1 MEYPTLQD
9 KLIMPEYGR
18 NIQHMVQHAVTIE
31 DRDERTR
38 CVNTIVNIMGN
49 LFPYLR
55 DISDFKH
62 KLWDHV
68 AIMSD
73 FKLDIDYPYEIV
85 KEESLYAPPE
95 RISYQSNKIRYLHYG
110 TTLEK
115 MIKKVAD
122 YEEGEERD
130 ELIRLIANQMK
141 KCFLT
146 WNKEVVDNKKIFE
159 DLKELSNG
167 KLDYTDDS
175 FKLVESRDVLHNTK
189 KNRSKKK

>member
-1 MEYPTLQD
+1 MEYPSLQN

-18 NIQHMVQHAVTIE
+18 NIQNMVQYAVTIE
-31 DRDERTR
+31 DREERTH

-55 DISDFKH
+55 DVSDFQH

-73 FKLDIDYPYEIV
+73 FKLDIDYPFEIV
-85 KEESLYAPPE
+85 KKENLHTKPE
-95 RISYQSNKIRYLHYG
+95 RVPYTSNRMRYQHYG
-110 TTLEK
+110 ITLEK
-115 MIKKVAD
+115 MIARVAD
-122 YEEGEERD
+122 YEEGDERN

-175 FKLVESRDVLHNTK
+175 FRLVESRDVFHPKRNK
-189 KNRSKKK
+189 PKKK

>member
-62 KLWDHV
+62 KLWDYV

-115 MIKKVAD
+115 
-122 YEEGEERD
+122 
-130 ELIRLIANQMK
+130 
-141 KCFLT
+141 
-146 WNKEVVDNKKIFE
+146 
-159 DLKELSNG
+159 
-167 KLDYTDDS
+167 
-175 FKLVESRDVLHNTK
+175 
-189 KNRSKKK
+189 